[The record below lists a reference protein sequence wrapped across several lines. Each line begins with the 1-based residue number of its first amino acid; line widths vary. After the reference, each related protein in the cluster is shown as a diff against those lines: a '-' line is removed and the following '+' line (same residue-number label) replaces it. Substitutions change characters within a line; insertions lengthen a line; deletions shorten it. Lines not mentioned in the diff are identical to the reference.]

1 MTTAVKEKKSSPN
14 LSKLF
19 GGEVLETSVTHHG
32 WFSGISS
39 PEPYLSWPQN
49 LCHSKPILPPWVKK
63 KILSQVCYTGAG
75 KLYFAAADIFNYN
88 FSLKRKQY
96 DNYCY

>member
-39 PEPYLSWPQN
+39 PEPYLS
-49 LCHSKPILPPWVKK
+49 
-63 KILSQVCYTGAG
+63 
-75 KLYFAAADIFNYN
+75 
-88 FSLKRKQY
+88 
-96 DNYCY
+96 